1 MDILGDYAPHHS
13 GNCRVESRPKNSLSN
28 RECHHEVDL
37 SMKKKKGFWIIPD
50 SVIVILVILLLVFV
64 LTKSTG
70 KSIYELLTLDFGS
83 EEPIEQTTALVEFD
97 HVVER
102 MNAILAMPLPSGGC
116 YRGLQFYELG
126 SGMEIRFVN
135 TENGFVMKFYHQGDL
150 LKEQEFNET
159 AICLKESL
167 DGPYLDLVTGR
178 EFIIPVDEEGP
189 YAAYRATS
197 PRITLYRPAAGHV
210 CFVSSAVPLE
220 SLRPL
225 CEGNA

>member
-1 MDILGDYAPHHS
+1 
-13 GNCRVESRPKNSLSN
+13 
-28 RECHHEVDL
+28 
-37 SMKKKKGFWIIPD
+37 MKKKGVWGIPD
-50 SVIVILVILLLVFV
+50 TVVALLLM
-64 LTKSTG
+64 LLLIAGLSWWTG
-70 KSIYELLTLDFGS
+70 RSLWQLLTFDFSS
-83 EEPIEQTTALVEFD
+83 EEPIEQTTAIAEFD

-102 MNAILAMPLPSGGC
+102 MNAILAMPVPSGGC

-126 SGMEIRFVN
+126 SGMHITFVN
-135 TENGFVMKFYHQGDL
+135 TEAGFMMKFYHQGDL

-159 AICLKESL
+159 AVCLKESL
-167 DGPYLDLVTGR
+167 EGPYLDLVPER

-210 CFVSSAVPLE
+210 CFVSSAIPVE
-220 SLRPL
+220 SIRPI